1 MLGKLQMQQ
10 PDIKILCIDDD
21 PAILDL
27 YGYSVK
33 AAGFTPILCHIPE
46 EAIRNFK
53 TDMQTIALV
62 VCDLQMPSMNGVDVR
77 KAILPEGFSVPF
89 IVVSGY
95 LTKEIPL
102 QYLELKITGYFDK
115 LLIMEKMSEVI
126 AKESKERIQ
135 MIRESQALESIFFD
149 EATSILDDLE
159 PLLVSLDLNRA
170 NPESINAIFRG
181 VHTLKGSSG
190 CLESE
195 IITKYVHKYED
206 IISGLKEGRLSLNPE
221 IYDVLLKG
229 LDRIK
234 LLVAA
239 IPNKNLRSFKLE
251 DIVPELSILNRAK
264 TGSQTKSDNSGI
276 DQAVDPTK
284 VDTLKAKV
292 KDSISVPI
300 TMLDELSSYSG
311 EITVIRNMVNKI
323 VRTLEVRFVGNKEVQ
338 SLGELLEE
346 MHKVNSTIQSRIT
359 DLRKVPLSTVLKP
372 LPRIIRDLGRDLSK
386 SIKLHIE
393 GDGLRVDNALAA
405 VCSNSLVHLVRNSAD
420 HGIENPDERKA
431 VGKPESG
438 TVHINCSEMHE
449 EVRISIRDDGRGIDH
464 QKIRARALEKGLY
477 TESELAAMSEQEA
490 MGIIFAAGF
499 STAAAVTNV
508 SGRGV
513 GMDMVK
519 SSVEAVGGRIEI
531 DSRLGKGSTFTLR
544 LPIPKSVMIIN
555 SLLVEAGHFC
565 FAIPQDS
572 ILRILRIEA
581 EHIDSVI
588 QPTASGSVLRC
599 DQAIYPLVDLAAL
612 LHIPNKTDQPTDVM
626 EILLIQSE
634 QLFFALKV
642 DSVLDSEEI
651 VVKRL
656 QSCFNPSGV
665 FAGSTFMGDGTIG
678 LILDMA
684 GLAELA
690 GVDAVTPVPAQD
702 SRVSTMTDGRTSQE
716 NSPICN
722 YLLFRLGSKALYGA
736 PLDQVFR
743 LEEIEG
749 NRIQRSGAQ
758 RVVIYRDRLM
768 PIHSVQ
774 RLLKLSDKDVPVT
787 MNSKDRLSVIVT
799 QGKEGFVGF
808 EVLDVIDIVGT
819 DQAISTEI
827 RDRLGVTGNATLR
840 DHSVTIVDLHA
851 ILQLVAQRAA

>member
-1 MLGKLQMQQ
+1 MQQ

-27 YGYSVK
+27 YSYSVK
-33 AAGFTPILCHIPE
+33 AAGFTPILCLNPE
-46 EAIRNFK
+46 DAIRTFK
-53 TDMQTIALV
+53 AEMQCIALV
-62 VCDLQMPSMNGVDVR
+62 VCDLQMPIMNGVDVR
-77 KAILPEGFSVPF
+77 KSLLPEGFSVPF

-95 LTKEIPL
+95 LTKENPL
-102 QYLELKITGYFDK
+102 QYLELKISGYFDK
-115 LLIMEKMSEVI
+115 LAIMETMSEII

-206 IISGLKEGRLSLNPE
+206 IISGLKEGRISLNPE
-221 IYDVLLKG
+221 IYEVLLKG

-239 IPNKNLRSFKLE
+239 IETKKLKSFRLE
-251 DIVPELSILNRAK
+251 DIVPELSIHGKTAVASADKTDSHGADPAAAADPAK
-264 TGSQTKSDNSGI
+264 ADI
-276 DQAVDPTK
+276 H
-284 VDTLKAKV
+284 KAKV

-300 TMLDELSSYSG
+300 TMLDELSSFSG

-323 VRTLEVRFVGNKEVQ
+323 VRTLEVRFVGNKEIQ

-359 DLRKVPLSTVLKP
+359 DLRKVPLSNVLKP
-372 LPRIIRDLGRDLSK
+372 LPRIIRDLGRDLGK
-386 SIKLHIE
+386 NIKLHIE

-420 HGIENPDERKA
+420 HGIENPDDRKS
-431 VGKPESG
+431 VGKPEHG
-438 TVHINCSEMHE
+438 TVHINCTEGHE

-464 QKIRARALEKGLY
+464 KKIRARALEKGLY
-477 TESELAAMSEQEA
+477 TESELARMSEQEA
-490 MGIIFAAGF
+490 LGIIFDAGF
-499 STAAAVTNV
+499 STAAVVTNV

-519 SSVEAVGGRIEI
+519 SSVEAVGGRIDI
-531 DSRLGKGSTFTLR
+531 DSRIGKGSTFTLR

-555 SLLVEAGHFC
+555 SLLVEAGRVC

-572 ILRILRIEA
+572 ILRILRIDTERLGT
-581 EHIDSVI
+581 VI
-588 QPTASGSVLRC
+588 QATASGSVLRC
-599 DQAIYPLVDLAAL
+599 DQKIYPLLDLASL
-612 LHIPNKTDQPTDVM
+612 LQLPKEAGRAAEVV

-634 QLFFALKV
+634 QLLFALQV

-665 FAGSTFMGDGTIG
+665 FAGSTFMGDGSIG

-690 GVDAVTPVPAQD
+690 GVDSAPTISSQDIKESTVSQLLAEQANPAQ
-702 SRVSTMTDGRTSQE
+702 
-716 NSPICN
+716 CN
-722 YLLFRLGSKALYGA
+722 YLLFKIGSKGIYGA

-749 NRIQRSGAQ
+749 ERVQRSGAQ

-774 RLLKLSDKDVPVT
+774 RLLKLSEKDQPAVAKS
-787 MNSKDRLSVIVT
+787 NERLSIIVT

-808 EVLDVIDIVGT
+808 EVLDLVDIVST
-819 DQAISTEI
+819 DQSVSTEI
-827 RDRLGVTGNATLR
+827 RDRVGVTGNTTVR
-840 DHSVTIVDLHA
+840 DHSVTIVNLHE
-851 ILQLVAQRAA
+851 ILQLITPKAA